1 MLLRRRFENRRFQT
15 VSREYRNTLE
25 RRIIMIESDRA
36 TDTTTPN
43 LMPHSLTR
51 RSLLGGI
58 IALPAVLL
66 FRRFAFGDASNGTT
80 GARPPSSTAG
90 KVTLVSIVEF
100 DGSGAR
106 ERVASVAKVVKSDAE
121 WKKLLTPGQFYV
133 TRRKGTERPY
143 TNPYA
148 DWHESGIY
156 RCVGCGTALFS
167 SDAKFDSGTGW
178 PSFYQPI
185 AMENI
190 YTEPDRSFFTV
201 RTEVLCRRCDAH
213 LGHVF
218 DDGPRPTGL
227 RYCMNSAALVFAK
240 SVPSKN

>member
-1 MLLRRRFENRRFQT
+1 
-15 VSREYRNTLE
+15 
-25 RRIIMIESDRA
+25 MIDTA
-36 TDTTTPN
+36 PTTDTTTAHS
-43 LMPHSLTR
+43 MQHSLTR

-58 IALPAVLL
+58 VALPVVLL
-66 FRRFAFGDASNGTT
+66 FRRFAFADASTGTT
-80 GARPPSSTAG
+80 SAKPPSSAAG

-106 ERVASVAKVVKSDAE
+106 ERVASVAKVVKSEAA
-121 WKKLLTPGQFYV
+121 WKKLLTPEQFYI

-143 TNPYA
+143 TNQYA
-148 DWHESGIY
+148 DWHERGIY

-167 SDAKFDSGTGW
+167 SDAKFDSATGW

-185 AMENI
+185 ARENI
-190 YTEPDRSFFTV
+190 YTETDRSFFTV

-218 DDGPRPTGL
+218 DDGPPPTGL
-227 RYCMNSAALVFAK
+227 RYCMNSAALVFVK
-240 SVPSKN
+240 SAPSKN